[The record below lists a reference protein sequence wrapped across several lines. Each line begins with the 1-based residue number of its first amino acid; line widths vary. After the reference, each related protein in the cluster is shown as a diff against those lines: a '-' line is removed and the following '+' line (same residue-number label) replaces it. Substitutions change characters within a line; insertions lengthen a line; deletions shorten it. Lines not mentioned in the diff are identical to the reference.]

1 MEAFY
6 YVLFTVLAATAAALE
21 LGKGGA
27 SRAAVSGGGGGGGG
41 PAVTREFAA
50 FRSNYVLVYALMMG
64 ALSRV
69 FFVYAVERG
78 RMHVWQAL
86 RRGGSRRAAP
96 AGGSPKAFWF
106 HYVRAPL

>member
-27 SRAAVSGGGGGGGG
+27 SRAAAGSGAGGS

-50 FRSNYVLVYALMMG
+50 FRANYVLVYALMMG
-64 ALSRV
+64 ASL
-69 FFVYAVERG
+69 FF
-78 RMHVWQAL
+78 
-86 RRGGSRRAAP
+86 
-96 AGGSPKAFWF
+96 
-106 HYVRAPL
+106 